1 MTGSRNSRKEERTS
15 EEEQE
20 KEQENKKDSQRK
32 WYFIGKVL
40 GKSGSLGDLGKSG
53 NPGISFRR
61 THAIQGS
68 RGKGIG
74 WSS

>member
-1 MTGSRNSRKEERTS
+1 MTGSRISRKEERTS
-15 EEEQE
+15 EESR
-20 KEQENKKDSQRK
+20 KRNKRIKKDSQRN
-32 WYFIGKVL
+32 WSFTGKDL
-40 GKSGSLGDLGKSG
+40 GRLGSLGNLGKSG
-53 NPGISFRR
+53 NPGISFKR